1 MKVCF
6 IFEVCASYEYLWYK
20 SPTSC
25 SCQPLEFIKKQMKN
39 NHFNLVH
46 QHLGLILFIIA
57 FIIALFTYENYGMSW
72 DEPMQKRTGEINYD
86 YIFSNDNSLLTWKD
100 RDYGVAF
107 EVPLIIIEK
116 VLNLNDSRDIFTMR
130 HLVTHCFFLISCY
143 FLFLLID
150 YLYKNKL
157 LATVGFLFLLLHP
170 RIYAHSFFNSKDI
183 PFLSMLIICLY
194 YSVKAFDK
202 KSTLRF
208 IGLGMCVGVLINLRI
223 MGVLILLS
231 SLLILVIDLIKT
243 KEKKTNIKLIA
254 IFLISTCLTLYV
266 TWPFLWG
273 DPFKNFVFTFQN
285 MARFRW
291 DSTVLFNGEE
301 IKATKLDW
309 KYIPT
314 WFSITTPVIYLLL
327 GFTGFLLL
335 IFRFIK
341 HPKEFIDNSIKRTN
355 LIFLGYFLAPL
366 IAVIVFQSVLYDGWR
381 QMYFIYPPFILLC
394 IYSVYYLINKSKRI
408 STLTLVCI
416 FGTFILTLTSM
427 IRVFPLQNV
436 YFNELFYAS
445 SPEYLRKNFE
455 MDYWGV
461 SYKQSLEYILKVD
474 SSPSIDVSVE
484 NLPGQINVD
493 MLTYEERTRIN
504 IVPKDSATYFITN
517 YRWHP
522 KDYNEYKNFKFHSLS
537 VGENTVSQIFKFK

>member
-1 MKVCF
+1 
-6 IFEVCASYEYLWYK
+6 
-20 SPTSC
+20 
-25 SCQPLEFIKKQMKN
+25 MKN
-39 NHFNLVH
+39 NNFNLAQ
-46 QHLGLILFIIA
+46 QHIGLILLITA
-57 FIIALFTYENYGMSW
+57 FIIALFTYEKYGMSW
-72 DEPMQKRTGEINYD
+72 DEPMQRKTGEINYD
-86 YIFSNDNSLLTWKD
+86 YIFSNDNSLLTWQD

-116 VLNLNDSRDIFTMR
+116 ALNLNDSRDIFTMR

-157 LATVGFLFLLLHP
+157 LAMVGFLFLLLHP
-170 RIYAHSFFNSKDI
+170 QIYAHSFFNSKDI

-194 YSVKAFDK
+194 YSVKAFDE

-208 IGLGMCVGVLINLRI
+208 IGLGICVGVLINLRI

-231 SLLILVIDLIKT
+231 SFLVLVIDLIKT

-291 DSTVLFNGEE
+291 DGTVLFNGEM

-327 GFTGFLLL
+327 GFTGGVLL
-335 IFRFIK
+335 ILRFIK

-427 IRVFPLQNV
+427 IRFYPLQGV

-445 SPEYLRKNFE
+445 SPECLRKNFE

-474 SSPSIDVSVE
+474 SNPSIDVSVE
-484 NLPGQINVD
+484 NFPGHINVD

-504 IVPKDSATYFITN
+504 IVPRDSATYFITN

-522 KDYNEYKNFKFHSLS
+522 QDYNEYKNFKFHSFS
-537 VGENTVSQIFKFK
+537 VGGNTVSQIFKFK